1 MDRRN
6 FLKMS
11 SLAAISAVG
20 MWTGVSKTFAQSV
33 SSDGYHEERNPSDNL
48 EHRKLGN
55 MEVSAIGLGCLPMV
69 GYYGGKYENK
79 I

>member
-33 SSDGYHEERNPSDNL
+33 SSNGHHEERNPSDNL
-48 EHRKLGN
+48 EYRMNYNKNLN
-55 MEVSAIGLGCLPMV
+55 IFNN
-69 GYYGGKYENK
+69 YKYVYAYV
-79 I
+79 